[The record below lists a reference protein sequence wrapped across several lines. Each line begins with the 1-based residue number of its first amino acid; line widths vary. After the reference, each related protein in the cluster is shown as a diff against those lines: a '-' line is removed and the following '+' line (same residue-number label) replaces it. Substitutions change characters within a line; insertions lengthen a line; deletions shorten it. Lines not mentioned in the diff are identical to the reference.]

1 MPHSRSVSL
10 SSYPTAKRHSEGRV
24 GAGGLAERRR
34 RGGDGEGKDGYR
46 GGGGGEG
53 GGMTSAPLVLPSSS
67 GNSVISSA
75 LGVGPPASTV
85 SPLGLSAVVGMG
97 ALRVA
102 STVVTNVVRP
112 VISSPVPIASKP
124 RDAAPSPGPHLQDR
138 RSLTPQQKQQQQLVI
153 GSGAGSGPAI
163 GGYYSSSSSPSPN
176 TVGAGIGPGGVMT
189 GLVLGGAFS
198 AQPTVQLIHPP
209 PQHQQQQPPPQQAP
223 PTSHMS
229 APPSQTNGPMPLSLL
244 QPHLVS
250 GPSLTSPGGKAV
262 TQVQYILPT
271 LPANAKSPPQH
282 LSQPTSVFN
291 LPTAPPTHVSLANGK
306 QHCSGALAGYTTSQA
321 VGVVSPG
328 ARGET

>member
-1 MPHSRSVSL
+1 
-10 SSYPTAKRHSEGRV
+10 
-24 GAGGLAERRR
+24 
-34 RGGDGEGKDGYR
+34 
-46 GGGGGEG
+46 
-53 GGMTSAPLVLPSSS
+53 MTSAPLVLPSSS
-67 GNSVISSA
+67 GNSVISSS
-75 LGVGPPASTV
+75 LGVGPLASTV

-138 RSLTPQQKQQQQLVI
+138 RSLTPQQKQQQQPQLVI

-209 PQHQQQQPPPQQAP
+209 PQQQQHQQQQPPPQQAP

-306 QHCSGALAGYTTSQA
+306 QHGSGALAGYTTSQT